1 MSQRRPSNSNSMA
14 YAEKKAS
21 DARADIYNKKLID
34 PSKAH
39 MVKPIMAP
47 AELATP
53 VTTGDDAADPDP
65 TVPEVLEPPE
75 VPVVTLELPLADE
88 VPVLPGKVA
97 VEVLLEDIPSPP
109 LVVLT
114 TAGQVKLNDGV
125 VDRSD
130 VMANLAS
137 LAGLESLRL
146 YHQTLVLPNNWHP
159 TVCQYS

>member
-1 MSQRRPSNSNSMA
+1 M
-14 YAEKKAS
+14 
-21 DARADIYNKKLID
+21 
-34 PSKAH
+34 H
-39 MVKPIMAP
+39 MVNPIIAP

-53 VTTGDDAADPDP
+53 VATGDEAAVPDP
-65 TVPEVLEPPE
+65 AAVEVREPPA
-75 VPVVTLELPLADE
+75 VPVVTLELLPLEE
-88 VPVLPGKVA
+88 VPVLPGNDA
-97 VEVLLEDIPSPP
+97 DEVLLEEIPSPP
-109 LVVLT
+109 LVDLT